1 MNPWGQPQQPY
12 NPAMAA
18 YYYQQQQQAA
28 YYGSQPQPYQQLGYA
43 PLPGCLPQPQYPYAQ
58 PGYAYP
64 PQQTYGAAP
73 AYYPQPVIQAP
84 VVAPRAPPP
93 AAAPTAAIHPI
104 LIKQVDDVTEVIEVE
119 TSDTVDD
126 VKRRICEQLDFP
138 AQAAAQMRFIFQ
150 GDMLLDGD
158 RRLADYIKEYGNW
171 KWLET
176 EAVIYVLLLK
186 DPERMERLHANL
198 SGLIRLSCHL
208 KDRHRR
214 GDAIDWRREVEA
226 ISLDSRLAV
235 GERQLRELAL
245 SSKIT
250 DEKLKLL
257 LHAAADSISSE
268 DYAVPRAVHWRA
280 VSEQI
285 EREREAA
292 AADADS
298 DFISD
303 EALLGELDAL
313 VAAQR
318 CALGGQDV

>member
-1 MNPWGQPQQPY
+1 
-12 NPAMAA
+12 
-18 YYYQQQQQAA
+18 
-28 YYGSQPQPYQQLGYA
+28 
-43 PLPGCLPQPQYPYAQ
+43 
-58 PGYAYP
+58 
-64 PQQTYGAAP
+64 
-73 AYYPQPVIQAP
+73 
-84 VVAPRAPPP
+84 
-93 AAAPTAAIHPI
+93 
-104 LIKQVDDVTEVIEVE
+104 
-119 TSDTVDD
+119 
-126 VKRRICEQLDFP
+126 
-138 AQAAAQMRFIFQ
+138 
-150 GDMLLDGD
+150 
-158 RRLADYIKEYGNW
+158 
-171 KWLET
+171 
-176 EAVIYVLLLK
+176 
-186 DPERMERLHANL
+186 MERLHANL

-285 EREREAA
+285 ERECEAA

-303 EALLGELDAL
+303 EALLGELDGL
-313 VAAQR
+313 VAAQH
-318 CALGGQDV
+318 ALGGQDV